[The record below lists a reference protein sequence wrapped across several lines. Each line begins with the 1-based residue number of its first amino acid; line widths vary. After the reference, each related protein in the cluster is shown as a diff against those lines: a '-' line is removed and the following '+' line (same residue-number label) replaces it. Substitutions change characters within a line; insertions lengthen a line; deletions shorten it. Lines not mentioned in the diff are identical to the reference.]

1 MTTFIDNK
9 LITLTSETAS
19 LYRNGTFLSD
29 LNFSLPNMLI
39 DDKNIIHKQF
49 CLLNAQIPV
58 SFYVINYTN
67 DTLKFTINSTLYTIL
82 VTRGNYNANS
92 LITELKAKIL
102 AATTETI
109 NITISKI
116 NGLLTFTHAT
126 KNFTINYLGSTINS
140 ILGLSTTSNTS
151 STAFSLTCSY
161 ALNLLGIKQ
170 LQIRSKSIVADNI
183 SSSLTG
189 AGSCTLIASIPVDA
203 PAFGLI
209 NYISNADSKCS
220 IKNLSLDDMDLEI
233 IDAETNQFIN
243 FNNTNW
249 SMTFLLS
256 VTRRSAVDT
265 RFLGNNNLGVSPP
278 THELSTTQS
287 GLQNES
293 RFTNNSQNIST
304 NPDLEEL
311 NFLSN

>member
-1 MTTFIDNK
+1 MTTFVDTK

-19 LYRNGTFLSD
+19 IYRNGTFLSD
-29 LNFSLPNMLI
+29 MNFSLPSMLT
-39 DDKNIIHKQF
+39 DSPNIINRQF

-58 SFYVINYTN
+58 SFYIINYTN

-82 VTRGNYNANS
+82 VSRGNYNANS
-92 LITELKAKIL
+92 LITELQTKIL
-102 AATTETI
+102 AATAETI
-109 NITISKI
+109 TITISKI

-126 KNFTINYLGSTINS
+126 KNFTINYLGSTLNT
-140 ILGLSTTSNTS
+140 ILGLSTTSNTN
-151 STAFSLTCSY
+151 STSFSLTCTY
-161 ALNLLGIKQ
+161 PLNLLGIKQ
-170 LQIRSKSIVADNI
+170 IQIRSKSIVAQNL

-209 NYISNADSKCS
+209 NYISNSDSKSS
-220 IKNLSLDDMDLEI
+220 INNLNLDDMDLEI

-243 FNNTNW
+243 FNNVNW

-256 VTRRSAVDT
+256 ITRLVGNQGSPTTPPLKINQPLPIENNVRKQDT
-265 RFLGNNNLGVSPP
+265 LGN
-278 THELSTTQS
+278 
-287 GLQNES
+287 
-293 RFTNNSQNIST
+293 TNNPDLEDN

-311 NFLSN
+311 NFLSQ